1 MVHVAACPPVYFDY
15 RSYGPASSPL
25 LDTESDILL
34 ADLRVPIR
42 MESVSSKTK
51 TKPATESRSSTPA
64 AMARRAFLRAAR
76 ALDTLPISVA
86 DCHDNSAPD
95 PFYHLF
101 LIAISV
107 ALLPIDTSI
116 LLASYLLGSLPLP
129 GDGPNLRR
137 HTVLQDAHF
146 YPKTVLI
153 TGVDTPHGLA
163 LARLW
168 YYAGHRVVG
177 ADVGNLA
184 VRSAGS
190 MSKTISA
197 YYHILKPQYVSCL
210 LDIINREKVD
220 LWIPC
225 SDLPSATEDA
235 MAKEIVESRTEC
247 KCIHFGTDLATV
259 FSQKETF
266 TQWVFEK
273 GLPLLEKHQ
282 VRSRDAV
289 HKILHRSPTKTY
301 LMRKMKPAETDKLD
315 ALSLPKRT
323 PSQTYSDVSVIK
335 VTKDEPWTLYQQVR
349 AGEYFADML
358 LVHGQIKAFKA
369 RPAHSESGFG
379 ESRLDEGL
387 SMAMHNVMQTLAA
400 KGGSR
405 MTGHLSVKL
414 LVDEEITANSVKHVI
429 YIGDCEQ
436 GTAAVKSLLED
447 PTSNLAPAYLS
458 ALSPHVNGV
467 HKAGPVRPE
476 HDPIKAFMS
485 TTQQEYSSVSTTV
498 DDYITKLLPT
508 RQVSKVVSSLA
519 RQTEHLLIWQDPRFW
534 RLDPLPWWWEAH
546 VCRPLKEF
554 NELSNATK
562 AAKTS

>member
-1 MVHVAACPPVYFDY
+1 
-15 RSYGPASSPL
+15 
-25 LDTESDILL
+25 
-34 ADLRVPIR
+34 
-42 MESVSSKTK
+42 
-51 TKPATESRSSTPA
+51 
-64 AMARRAFLRAAR
+64 MARRVFLRAAR

-86 DCHDNSAPD
+86 DCHDDNSVPD
-95 PFYHLF
+95 PLYHLF

-137 HTVLQDAHF
+137 HTVLEDAQF
-146 YPKTVLI
+146 YPKTILI

-210 LDIINREKVD
+210 LDIIKREKVD

-225 SDLPSATEDA
+225 SDMSSAAEDA
-235 MAKEIVESRTEC
+235 VAKEIVESRTEC
-247 KCIHFGTDLATV
+247 KCIHFGTDLATI
-259 FSQKETF
+259 FGQTDTF
-266 TQWVFEK
+266 TQWIFDK
-273 GLPLLEKHQ
+273 GLPLVEKHY

-301 LMRKMKPAETDKLD
+301 LMRKMKPAEGDRLN
-315 ALSLPKRT
+315 ALSLPKKT
-323 PSQTYSDVSVIK
+323 PSQTYSDVSVIR
-335 VTKDEPWTLYQQVR
+335 VTKDEPWVLCQQVR

-358 LVHGQIKAFKA
+358 LVHGQIKAFRA
-369 RPAHSESGFG
+369 RPARSQSGFG

-387 SMAMHNVMQTLAA
+387 STAIYNVMQTLAT
-400 KGGSR
+400 KGGPR

-414 LVDEEITANSVKHVI
+414 LVDEEITGNSVKHVV

-436 GTAAVKSLLED
+436 GTAAVQSLLQD

-458 ALSPHVNGV
+458 ALTPHVNGV
-467 HKAGPVRPE
+467 HKAGPGASE
-476 HDPIKAFMS
+476 HDPVQDFAS
-485 TTQQEYSSVSTTV
+485 TAQKQYGGVSKTV
-498 DDYITKLLPT
+498 DDYITKFLPT
-508 RQVSKVVSSLA
+508 RQVSKAVSVLA
-519 RQTEHLLIWQDPRFW
+519 EQTEHLLVWKDPRFW

-554 NELSNATK
+554 NQLSNESKGVK
-562 AAKTS
+562 AS